1 MCFCCVLRYFLPQN
15 SPKCVWQPGSAGE
28 AYCAPLDLI
37 AGLRRVEVA
46 ERERWGKYAT
56 TFEILCTLILDKW
69 VIWNPSSH
77 YLVVY
82 YVESQL
88 AEHMLRCTIRT
99 RCWV

>member
-46 ERERWGKYAT
+46 ERER
-56 TFEILCTLILDKW
+56 
-69 VIWNPSSH
+69 
-77 YLVVY
+77 
-82 YVESQL
+82 
-88 AEHMLRCTIRT
+88 
-99 RCWV
+99 